1 MAIIALLVLLVLASS
16 GAGDDSAPPSSAV
29 PTMQPTTNSVPPTAG
44 PTVGPIP
51 QPPTG
56 GTSRAPTT
64 APTITAGPTAAPT
77 VGPTAPTLAPAP
89 TTGTPS
95 SVPSSIGPTS
105 LTSGPADAPS
115 AVPTNAN
122 ATAGTEPAASMDG
135 VDGVDGEIFEPNGPC
150 VACEALPAAF
160 VECAA
165 PSEDQCDFTA
175 NRLRHDEV
183 ARVGVSCTV
192 IAGIECFGP
201 SPYGCSDGTDLAN
214 GTRSFVRPGVPCIRY
229 SGHYY
234 LTTLL
239 VSIFFGFLG
248 ADQFMLGNVGVG
260 LGKLFTL
267 GGVGIWWVIDIALLA
282 AGETGPADGSAWEPY
297 Y

>member
-1 MAIIALLVLLVLASS
+1 MAMLALLALLALTGP
-16 GAGDDSAPPSSAV
+16 GAGDDSVAPSSLV
-29 PTMQPTTNSVPPTAG
+29 PTGQPTNTNSAPPTAAPRTSD
-44 PTVGPIP
+44 PTVAPSLP
-51 QPPTG
+51 PPTDEP
-56 GTSRAPTT
+56 SCSPTV
-64 APTITAGPTAAPT
+64 APTITVGPTWAPT
-77 VGPTAPTLAPAP
+77 VGPTAPTSAPAP

-95 SVPSSIGPTS
+95 SVPSLHPTSPTASPTDAPTAGPT
-105 LTSGPADAPS
+105 
-115 AVPTNAN
+115 N
-122 ATAGTEPAASMDG
+122 ATAGAESTGS
-135 VDGVDGEIFEPNGPC
+135 VDGVDGEIFKPNGPC

-175 NRLRHDEV
+175 NRLRYDEV
-183 ARVGVSCTV
+183 ARVGVSCSV
-192 IAGIECFGP
+192 MDGVECFGP

-214 GTRSFVRPGVPCIRY
+214 GTRSFVRAGVPCIRY

-239 VSIFFGFLG
+239 SSIFFGFLG
-248 ADQFMLGNVGVG
+248 VDQFMLGNAGVG

-282 AGETGPADGSAWEPY
+282 TGETGPADGSAWEPY

>member
-1 MAIIALLVLLVLASS
+1 MAILALLVLLVLAST
-16 GAGDDSAPPSSAV
+16 GAGDDSAAPSSAV
-29 PTMQPTTNSVPPTAG
+29 PTIQPTTNSVPSTADPTRN
-44 PTVGPIP
+44 P
-51 QPPTG
+51 PPTD
-56 GTSRAPTT
+56 GTSRGPTT

-95 SVPSSIGPTS
+95 SMPSITSPTAGPT
-105 LTSGPADAPS
+105 DAPS
-115 AVPTNAN
+115 AVPPN
-122 ATAGTEPAASMDG
+122 ATAATGPVESVDD
-135 VDGVDGEIFEPNGPC
+135 VDGVDGETFEPNGPC

-175 NRLRHDEV
+175 NRLRYDEV

-192 IAGIECFGP
+192 ITGIECFGP

-239 VSIFFGFLG
+239 SSIFFGFLG

-282 AGETGPADGSAWEPY
+282 AGQTGPADGSTWEPY